1 MRSLIIIFA
10 ILNVLNSHS
19 NETFTCINDKISAN
33 WIEHDFGDVLI
44 GERTECDL
52 ILKNISSEKI
62 QISCLI
68 PGCHCITV
76 KANHKIIKP
85 SKTLKIH
92 ITYDTANKQTGY
104 TEQSIIL
111 CLEGSKNPIYFVLK
125 ATHNIE

>member
-1 MRSLIIIFA
+1 MLCTYASLTI
-10 ILNVLNSHS
+10 
-19 NETFTCINDKISAN
+19 
-33 WIEHDFGDVLI
+33 
-44 GERTECDL
+44 
-52 ILKNISSEKI
+52 
-62 QISCLI
+62 
-68 PGCHCITV
+68 V

-125 ATHNIE
+125 ATHNIEQMEWGHAQQAKGKHVTSDKERVVRLTTLSLSLLLPFVGRFEQ